1 MNRKFFI
8 ITTIFVLLSFLTG
21 CIGGLANSFFT
32 INVSGTEGVAFS
44 GYYKVTKNTGETI
57 IEEIS
62 GTVPFE
68 VDVKGYFVFCKIK
81 KEGGKGTLKLELL
94 KFGNS
99 ISSDETTELDK
110 FITVYSR

>member
-1 MNRKFFI
+1 MNRKVFVI
-8 ITTIFVLLSFLTG
+8 LTVFVLLVFLTG
-21 CIGGLANSFFT
+21 CFGGLTNSFFT
-32 INVSGTEGVAFS
+32 INVSGTEGVTFS
-44 GYYKVTKNTGETI
+44 GYYRVTKNTGETI
-57 IEEIS
+57 IKEIK

-68 VDVKGYFVFCKIK
+68 VDVKGYFVLCKVK

-99 ISSDETTELDK
+99 VSSDETTELDK